1 MACCCGCII
10 CALGIITLS
19 SLLFKLGTII
29 FQQFI
34 QKPTDLKKFGAKEG
48 SWALITG
55 ASDGKYMLYYNL
67 KNENIIYTIFFI
79 KKKKYSNK

>member
-1 MACCCGCII
+1 MACCCGFII
-10 CALGIITLS
+10 CTLGYITLAC
-19 SLLFKLGTII
+19 LLIKICTII

-55 ASDGKYMLYYNL
+55 ASDGKYVIL
-67 KNENIIYTIFFI
+67 
-79 KKKKYSNK
+79 